1 MRRDDHIEIGQQ
13 WVICRQR
20 PPLHTV
26 DSRPASLPRSDL
38 CGLLNFLRRLESAMK
53 TDYGYANPI
62 SPFDLVLGM
71 SGARS
76 GFAKQFRTTATGGR
90 SFS

>member
-1 MRRDDHIEIGQQ
+1 
-13 WVICRQR
+13 
-20 PPLHTV
+20 
-26 DSRPASLPRSDL
+26 
-38 CGLLNFLRRLESAMK
+38 MK